1 MFVGILRGQDESY
14 IQVASFILSTCEV
27 SVVAGH
33 DGVLLPLGHVLPVPL
48 TDAGAA
54 SVGEDDAAK
63 LSHCVG
69 EAVPLD
75 GGPDLLTAGGDVEGA
90 LGLEALGKGLL
101 HQRGDPAH
109 VFVAGVGA
117 GPDETIL
124 NLERPLVLLGG
135 IRQLGDGGGEV
146 RGKRAI
152 DVRLQSA
159 QVNLDNL
166 EMKGKDQIAI

>member
-1 MFVGILRGQDESY
+1 MV
-14 IQVASFILSTCEV
+14 SFIGTCEV

-63 LSHCVG
+63 LSHGVG
-69 EAVPLD
+69 EAVSLD

-109 VFVAGVGA
+109 VLVARVGA

-146 RGKRAI
+146 RSEGAI

-166 EMKGKDQIAI
+166 GMKGLVRYTRIL